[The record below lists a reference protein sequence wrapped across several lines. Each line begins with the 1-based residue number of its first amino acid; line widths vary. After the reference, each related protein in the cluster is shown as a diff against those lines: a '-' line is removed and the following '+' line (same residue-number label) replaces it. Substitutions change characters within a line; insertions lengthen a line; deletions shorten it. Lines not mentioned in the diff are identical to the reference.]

1 MAREYAPDEPAAKK
15 REFAEEAPPAQDR
28 SRPIT
33 DVANRA
39 LVAGT
44 LGAPVDIA
52 AMAMRPFGYKEE
64 APVGGSEYIGK
75 LMERAGMVTP
85 TRRPIAELA
94 TGLAPALLTGGA
106 ALGRYGYGKAS
117 ELAGALRGVKPE
129 PLKAKTAEEIAGLTA
144 QQEQKLAQT
153 KRIQEQ
159 LTQQPAVAAE
169 RVQARATT
177 PEAASEIQRGVR
189 EKLGADV
196 AKARTAEQSA
206 ARAASSAQQ
215 EFQQAEAA
223 VTALEQKLAGQP
235 GMTADEFGRQLQQTT
250 AKLSKDATTARKQA
264 AGYEQVFQA
273 AGDKPTV
280 DTSGL
285 IASIDKQY
293 KQTRNPTLQNILAEL
308 KSQATTGAKVS
319 ETGVFEGGEK
329 ALSLR
334 SADSLKG
341 YMDSIISSKMHKSSP
356 VKLDKEIL
364 NSLQNLKNQLMM
376 QSNKNTDYKKAV
388 STFREM
394 SRPLDIVE
402 RNGALRKVI
411 DQDPVSTAYR
421 MTEAEVTGQVIRKAN
436 AGNPTFTRL
445 LQTNPDLQDSAR
457 LYFSKDLFGK
467 DAAPT
472 ARSFENW
479 LSTNERSLRQT
490 GLYDQFSTLRNA
502 QRSAQEAVDVAK
514 GNVTAATERLATAAE
529 TTKKAER
536 LAEKGTARLE
546 AALKT
551 AETPEQLAARVS
563 KAEKRVAPAV
573 SRFASEEQKLQRSL
587 DALSELNSNLTRA
600 TKPEQVKVE
609 VKATAEKLKDL
620 GLINEQQRDQM
631 LREVAQL
638 GESME
643 ARAEALKRVRNIVIG
658 ASALAGVSY
667 GGRRIAYG
675 IE

>member
-1 MAREYAPDEPAAKK
+1 MAREYAPEEPSAKK

-39 LVAGT
+39 LVAST

-64 APVGGSEYIGK
+64 APFLGSEYIGK
-75 LMERAGMVTP
+75 QMERAGMVTP

-117 ELAGALRGVKPE
+117 ELASALRGVKPE
-129 PLKAKTAEEIAGLTA
+129 PLRAKTAEEIAGLTA

-159 LTQQPAVAAE
+159 LAQQPAVATE

-223 VTALEQKLAGQP
+223 VTALEQRLAGQP

-293 KQTRNPTLQNILAEL
+293 KQTRNPTLQNILSEL
-308 KSQATTGAKVS
+308 KSQATTGAKVN
-319 ETGVFEGGEK
+319 EMGVFEGGEK

-376 QSNKNTDYKKAV
+376 QSNKNTDYKRAV

-402 RNGALRKVI
+402 RNGSLRKVI

-421 MTEAEVTGQVIRKAN
+421 MTEAEVTGHVIRKAN

-445 LQTNPDLQDSAR
+445 LQTNPQLKDSAR
-457 LYFSKDLFGK
+457 LYFTKDLFGK

-472 ARSFENW
+472 VKSFENW

-490 GLYDQFSTLRNA
+490 GLYDEFSTLRNSQKA
-502 QRSAQEAVDVAK
+502 ARDAVDQAK
-514 GNVTAATERLATAAE
+514 GIAEIAEESLSAAAQ
-529 TTKKAER
+529 KKADVEGLAKKATGR
-536 LAEKGTARLE
+536 LTE
-546 AALKT
+546 ALKT
-551 AETPEQLAARVS
+551 GETPAQLAQRVE
-563 KAEKRVAPAV
+563 KAKTTPVPGQAKFV
-573 SRFASEEQKLQRSL
+573 SQADKQQRSL
-587 DALSELNSNLTRA
+587 EALSELQSNLTRA
-600 TKPEQVKVE
+600 TKPEQIRTE

-638 GESME
+638 GESIE
-643 ARAEALKRVRNIVIG
+643 ARAEALRRVRNIVIG

>member
-1 MAREYAPDEPAAKK
+1 
-15 REFAEEAPPAQDR
+15 
-28 SRPIT
+28 
-33 DVANRA
+33 
-39 LVAGT
+39 
-44 LGAPVDIA
+44 
-52 AMAMRPFGYKEE
+52 MAMRPFGYKEE

-106 ALGRYGYGKAS
+106 ALGRYGYSKAS

-129 PLKAKTAEEIAGLTA
+129 PLKAKTAEDIAGLTA
-144 QQEQKLAQT
+144 QQEQKLEQT

-159 LTQQPAVAAE
+159 LAQQPAVAAE

-250 AKLSKDATTARKQA
+250 AKLSKDAIADRKRD
-264 AGYEQVFQA
+264 AGYEKVFQA

-319 ETGVFEGGEK
+319 ETGVFEGGDK

-376 QSNKNTDYKKAV
+376 QANKNTDYKRAV

-402 RNGALRKVI
+402 RNGSLRKVI

-445 LQTNPDLQDSAR
+445 LQTNPDLKDSAR

-472 ARSFENW
+472 AKGFENW

-490 GLYDQFSTLRNA
+490 GLYDEFSTLRNA

-551 AETPEQLAARVS
+551 AETPEQLASRVS

-600 TKPEQVKVE
+600 TKPEQVRIE

-658 ASALAGVSY
+658 ASALAGVGY